1 MRTTDEGLA
10 RRRPMI
16 DLQVILNGVV
26 LGGLYACV
34 AVGFSLVWGVLN
46 IINLLHGS
54 LIVLGAY
61 LAHLAFTA
69 LGLHPFL
76 SLPLVAMLLF
86 AFGYLLQRHVLNH
99 VMTEP
104 VLVTLVLTFG
114 LDLLLY
120 NALVLSF
127 TATPRRIVLDLGRI
141 EIADVVLPVD
151 RLAAMLLALALTG
164 LLYCLL
170 RGSRLGRAI
179 VAVRMD
185 RDAAILM
192 GIRPRDVYAVT
203 FGIGALMAGAAGCLI
218 AVVFPFSPGL
228 AETLLGKSF
237 VVCVLGGLGTV
248 PGALAGGLAL
258 GLIESV
264 FGVWLGPQNATIIG
278 FAVLLLVL
286 LVRPAGLV
294 GRAGYE

>member
-1 MRTTDEGLA
+1 
-10 RRRPMI
+10 MI

-46 IINLLHGS
+46 VINLLHGS

-61 LAHLAFTA
+61 LAYLAFTA

-76 SLPLVAMLLF
+76 SLPLVATLLL
-86 AFGYLLQRHVLNH
+86 AFGYLLQRHVLNY

-120 NALVLSF
+120 NALVLGF

-151 RLAAMLLALALTG
+151 RLAAMLLALALTA
-164 LLYCLL
+164 LLYGLL

-248 PGALAGGLAL
+248 SGALAGGLAL

-264 FGVWLGPQNATIIG
+264 FGVWLGPQNATIIA
-278 FAVLLLVL
+278 FATLLLVL

>member
-1 MRTTDEGLA
+1 
-10 RRRPMI
+10 MI

-46 IINLLHGS
+46 VINLLHGS

-61 LAHLAFTA
+61 LAYLAFTA

-76 SLPLVAMLLF
+76 SLPLVATLLF
-86 AFGYLLQRHVLNH
+86 AFGYLLQRHVLNY

-141 EIADVVLPVD
+141 EIGDVVLPVD

-164 LLYCLL
+164 LLYGLL

-248 PGALAGGLAL
+248 SGALAGGLAL

-264 FGVWLGPQNATIIG
+264 FGVWLGPQNATIIA
-278 FAVLLLVL
+278 FAMLLLVL

-294 GRAGYE
+294 GRVGYE

>member
-1 MRTTDEGLA
+1 
-10 RRRPMI
+10 MI
-16 DLQVILNGVV
+16 DTQVLLNGIV
-26 LGGLYACV
+26 LGALYACI
-34 AVGFSLVWGVLN
+34 AIGFSLVWGVLN

-61 LAHLAFTA
+61 LAHLAFTH
-69 LGLHPFL
+69 LGVHPFL
-76 SLPLVAMLLF
+76 SLVPVGAAMF
-86 AFGYLLQRHVLNH
+86 VFGYLLQALMLNR
-99 VMTEP
+99 VIAEP

-120 NALVLSF
+120 NAMVLSF
-127 TATPRRIVLDLGRI
+127 TATPRRILLDLGRI
-141 EIADVVLPVD
+141 EIGDIVLPVD
-151 RLAAMLLALALTG
+151 RVAATALALLLTG
-164 LLYCLL
+164 LLYILL

-185 RDAAILM
+185 RDAAMLM
-192 GIRPRDVYAVT
+192 GIRVPRVYAIT

-228 AETLLGKSF
+228 AETFLGKAF

-248 PGALAGGLAL
+248 PGALAGGVAL
-258 GLIESV
+258 GMIESV
-264 FGVWLGPQNATIIG
+264 FGVWLGPLNATIVG
-278 FAVLLLVL
+278 FVALLVVL
-286 LVRPAGLV
+286 LVRPTGLV

>member
-1 MRTTDEGLA
+1 
-10 RRRPMI
+10 MI
-16 DLQVILNGVV
+16 DTQVLLNGIV
-26 LGGLYACV
+26 LGALYACI

-61 LAHLAFTA
+61 LAQLAFTH

-76 SLPLVAMLLF
+76 SLLPVAAVMF
-86 AFGYLLQRHVLNH
+86 AFGYLLQLLVLNRIIA
-99 VMTEP
+99 EP

-120 NALVLSF
+120 NAMVLGF
-127 TATPRRIVLDLGRI
+127 TATPRRILLDLGRI
-141 EIADVVLPVD
+141 EFGDIVLPVD
-151 RLAAMLLALALTG
+151 RLAVMLLALLLTG
-164 LLYCLL
+164 LLYALL

-185 RDAAILM
+185 RDTATLM
-192 GIRPRDVYAVT
+192 GIRVPRVYAIT
-203 FGIGALMAGAAGCLI
+203 FGIGALMAGAAGSLI
-218 AVVFPFSPGL
+218 AIVFPFSPGL
-228 AETLLGKSF
+228 GETLLGKAF

-248 PGALAGGLAL
+248 LGALVGGVAL
-258 GLIESV
+258 GMIESI
-264 FGVWLGPQNATIIG
+264 FGIWVGPQNATIIG
-278 FAVLLLVL
+278 FAALVLVL

-294 GRAGYE
+294 GRVGYE

>member
-1 MRTTDEGLA
+1 
-10 RRRPMI
+10 MI
-16 DLQVILNGVV
+16 DTQVLLNGIV
-26 LGGLYACV
+26 LGALYACI

-46 IINLLHGS
+46 VINLLHGS

-61 LAHLAFTA
+61 LAHLAFTR

-76 SLPLVAMLLF
+76 SLPLVGAVMF
-86 AFGYLLQRHVLNH
+86 GFGYVLQRLVLNR
-99 VMTEP
+99 VIAEP

-120 NALVLSF
+120 NAMVLSF
-127 TATPRRIVLDLGRI
+127 TATPRRILLDLGRI
-141 EIADVVLPVD
+141 EIGDVVLPVD
-151 RLAAMLLALALTG
+151 RLAATLLALLLTA
-164 LLYCLL
+164 LLYVLL
-170 RGSRLGRAI
+170 RTSRLGRAI

-185 RDAAILM
+185 RDAATLM
-192 GIRPRDVYAVT
+192 GIRVPRIYAIT

-228 AETLLGKSF
+228 AETFLGKAF

-248 PGALAGGLAL
+248 PGALAGGVVL
-258 GLIESV
+258 GMIESV
-264 FGVWLGPQNATIIG
+264 FGIWLGPQNATIIG
-278 FAVLLLVL
+278 FAALLLVL
-286 LVRPAGLV
+286 LVGPTGLV

>member
-1 MRTTDEGLA
+1 
-10 RRRPMI
+10 MI
-16 DLQVILNGVV
+16 DAQVLLNGIV
-26 LGGLYACV
+26 LGALYACI

-46 IINLLHGS
+46 VINLLHGS

-61 LAHLAFTA
+61 LAHLAFTQ

-76 SLPLVAMLLF
+76 SLPLVAAAMF
-86 AFGYLLQRHVLNH
+86 GFGYLLQRLVLNR
-99 VMTEP
+99 VIAEP

-120 NALVLSF
+120 NAMVLSF
-127 TATPRRIVLDLGRI
+127 TATPRRILLDLGRF
-141 EIADVVLPVD
+141 EIGDVVLPVD
-151 RLAAMLLALALTG
+151 RLAATFLALLLTA
-164 LLYCLL
+164 LLYVLL
-170 RGSRLGRAI
+170 RTSRLGRAI

-185 RDAAILM
+185 RDAATLM
-192 GIRPRDVYAVT
+192 GIRVPHIYAIT

-228 AETLLGKSF
+228 AETFLGKSF

-248 PGALAGGLAL
+248 PGALAGGVAL
-258 GLIESV
+258 GMIESV
-264 FGVWLGPQNATIIG
+264 FGIWLGPQNATIVG
-278 FAVLLLVL
+278 FATLLLVL
-286 LVRPAGLV
+286 LVRPTGLV

>member
-1 MRTTDEGLA
+1 
-10 RRRPMI
+10 MI

-46 IINLLHGS
+46 VINLLHGS

-61 LAHLAFTA
+61 LAYLAFTA

-76 SLPLVAMLLF
+76 SLPLVATLLF
-86 AFGYLLQRHVLNH
+86 AFGYLLQRHVLNY

-141 EIADVVLPVD
+141 EIGDVVLPVD

-164 LLYCLL
+164 LLYGLL

-248 PGALAGGLAL
+248 SGALAGGLAL

-264 FGVWLGPQNATIIG
+264 FGIWLGPQNATIIA
-278 FAVLLLVL
+278 FATLLLVL

-294 GRAGYE
+294 GRVGYE

>member
-1 MRTTDEGLA
+1 
-10 RRRPMI
+10 MI
-16 DLQVILNGVV
+16 DTQVLLNGIV
-26 LGGLYACV
+26 LGALYACI

-61 LAHLAFTA
+61 LAHLAFTQ

-76 SLPLVAMLLF
+76 SLVPVAGALF
-86 AFGYLLQRHVLNH
+86 AFGYLLQRFLLNR
-99 VMTEP
+99 VVAGP

-127 TATPRRIVLDLGRI
+127 TATPRRILLDLGRFEFGDI
-141 EIADVVLPVD
+141 VLPVD
-151 RLAAMLLALALTG
+151 RLAATLLALLLTG
-164 LLYCLL
+164 LLYALL

-185 RDAAILM
+185 RDAAMLM
-192 GIRPRDVYAVT
+192 GIRVPHVYAIT
-203 FGIGALMAGAAGCLI
+203 FGIGALMAGAAGCLV

-228 AETLLGKSF
+228 AETFLGKAF

-248 PGALAGGLAL
+248 PGALAGGVAL
-258 GLIESV
+258 GMIESV
-264 FGVWLGPQNATIIG
+264 FGIWLGPQYAAIIG
-278 FAVLLLVL
+278 FAALLLVL

>member
-1 MRTTDEGLA
+1 
-10 RRRPMI
+10 MI
-16 DLQVILNGVV
+16 DTQVLLNGIV
-26 LGGLYACV
+26 LGALYACI

-61 LAHLAFTA
+61 LAQLAFTH

-76 SLPLVAMLLF
+76 SLLPVAAVMF
-86 AFGYLLQRHVLNH
+86 AFGYLLQLLVLNRIIA
-99 VMTEP
+99 EP

-120 NALVLSF
+120 NAMVLSF
-127 TATPRRIVLDLGRI
+127 TATPRRILLDLGRI
-141 EIADVVLPVD
+141 EFSDIVLPVD
-151 RLAAMLLALALTG
+151 RLAVMLLALLLTG
-164 LLYCLL
+164 VLYALL

-185 RDAAILM
+185 RDTATLM
-192 GIRPRDVYAVT
+192 GIRVPRVYAIT
-203 FGIGALMAGAAGCLI
+203 FGIGALMAGAAGSLI
-218 AVVFPFSPGL
+218 AIVFPFSPGL
-228 AETLLGKSF
+228 GETLLGKAF

-248 PGALAGGLAL
+248 LGALAGGVAL
-258 GLIESV
+258 GMIDSV
-264 FGVWLGPQNATIIG
+264 FGIWLGPQNATIIG
-278 FAVLLLVL
+278 FAALLLVL

-294 GRAGYE
+294 GRVGYE

>member
-1 MRTTDEGLA
+1 
-10 RRRPMI
+10 MI
-16 DLQVILNGVV
+16 DTQVLLNGIV
-26 LGGLYACV
+26 LGALYACI

-61 LAHLAFTA
+61 LAQLAFTH

-76 SLPLVAMLLF
+76 SLLPVAAVMF
-86 AFGYLLQRHVLNH
+86 AFGYSLQLLVLKRIIA
-99 VMTEP
+99 EP

-120 NALVLSF
+120 NAMVLSF
-127 TATPRRIVLDLGRI
+127 TATPRRILLDLGRI
-141 EIADVVLPVD
+141 EFSDIVLPVD
-151 RLAAMLLALALTG
+151 RLAVMLLALLLTG
-164 LLYCLL
+164 VLYALL

-185 RDAAILM
+185 RDTATLM
-192 GIRPRDVYAVT
+192 GIRVPRVYAIT
-203 FGIGALMAGAAGCLI
+203 FGIGALMAGAAGSLI
-218 AVVFPFSPGL
+218 AIVFPFSPGL
-228 AETLLGKSF
+228 GETLLGKAF

-248 PGALAGGLAL
+248 LGALAGGVAL
-258 GLIESV
+258 GMIDSV
-264 FGVWLGPQNATIIG
+264 FGIWLGPQNATIIG
-278 FAVLLLVL
+278 FAALLLVL

-294 GRAGYE
+294 GRVGYE

>member
-1 MRTTDEGLA
+1 
-10 RRRPMI
+10 MI
-16 DLQVILNGVV
+16 DTQVLLNGIV
-26 LGGLYACV
+26 LGALYACI
-34 AVGFSLVWGVLN
+34 AIGFSLVWGVLN

-61 LAHLAFTA
+61 LANLAFTH

-76 SLPLVAMLLF
+76 SLVPVGAAMF
-86 AFGYLLQRHVLNH
+86 VFGYLLQVLMLNR
-99 VMTEP
+99 VIAEP

-120 NALVLSF
+120 NAMVLSF
-127 TATPRRIVLDLGRI
+127 TATPRRILLDLGRI
-141 EIADVVLPVD
+141 EIGDIVLPVD
-151 RLAAMLLALALTG
+151 RLAATALALLLTG
-164 LLYCLL
+164 LLYILL

-185 RDAAILM
+185 RDAAMLM
-192 GIRPRDVYAVT
+192 GIRVPRVYAIT

-228 AETLLGKSF
+228 AETFLGKAF

-248 PGALAGGLAL
+248 PGALAGGVAL
-258 GLIESV
+258 GMIESA
-264 FGVWLGPQNATIIG
+264 FGVWLGPLNATIVG
-278 FAVLLLVL
+278 FVALLVVL
-286 LVRPAGLV
+286 LVRPTGLV

>member
-1 MRTTDEGLA
+1 
-10 RRRPMI
+10 MI
-16 DLQVILNGVV
+16 DTQVLLNGIV
-26 LGGLYACV
+26 LGALYACI

-61 LAHLAFTA
+61 LAQLAFTH

-76 SLPLVAMLLF
+76 SLLPVAAVMF
-86 AFGYLLQRHVLNH
+86 AFGYLLQLLVLNRIIA
-99 VMTEP
+99 EP

-120 NALVLSF
+120 NAMVLSF
-127 TATPRRIVLDLGRI
+127 TATPRRILLDLGRI
-141 EIADVVLPVD
+141 ELGDIVLPVD
-151 RLAAMLLALALTG
+151 RLAVMLLALLLTG
-164 LLYCLL
+164 VLYALL

-185 RDAAILM
+185 RDTATLM
-192 GIRPRDVYAVT
+192 GIRVPRVYAIT
-203 FGIGALMAGAAGCLI
+203 FGIGALMAGAAGSLI
-218 AVVFPFSPGL
+218 AIVFPFSPGL
-228 AETLLGKSF
+228 GETLLGKAF

-248 PGALAGGLAL
+248 LGALAGGMAL
-258 GLIESV
+258 GMIDSV
-264 FGVWLGPQNATIIG
+264 FGIWLGPQNATIIG
-278 FAVLLLVL
+278 FAALLLVL

-294 GRAGYE
+294 GRVGYE

>member
-1 MRTTDEGLA
+1 
-10 RRRPMI
+10 MI
-16 DLQVILNGVV
+16 DTQVLLNGVV
-26 LGGLYACV
+26 LGALYACI

-61 LAHLAFTA
+61 LAHLAFTQW
-69 LGLHPFL
+69 GLHPFV
-76 SLPLVAMLLF
+76 SLPLVAAVMF
-86 AFGYLLQRHVLNH
+86 GFGYLLQRLVLNR
-99 VMTEP
+99 VIAEP

-120 NALVLSF
+120 NAMVLSF
-127 TATPRRIVLDLGRI
+127 TATPRRIQLDLGRI
-141 EIADVVLPVD
+141 EIGDVVLPVD
-151 RLAAMLLALALTG
+151 RLAATLLALLLTA
-164 LLYCLL
+164 LLYLLL

-185 RDAAILM
+185 RDAATLM
-192 GIRPRDVYAVT
+192 GIRVPNVYAIT
-203 FGIGALMAGAAGCLI
+203 FGIGALMAGAVGCLV
-218 AVVFPFSPGL
+218 AVVFPFAPGL
-228 AETLLGKSF
+228 AETFLGKSF

-248 PGALAGGLAL
+248 PGALAGGVAL

-264 FGVWLGPQNATIIG
+264 FGIWLGPQNAAIIG
-278 FAVLLLVL
+278 FAALLLVL

-294 GRAGYE
+294 GRTGYE

>member
-1 MRTTDEGLA
+1 
-10 RRRPMI
+10 MI
-16 DLQVILNGVV
+16 DAQVLLNGVV
-26 LGGLYACV
+26 LGALYACI

-61 LAHLAFTA
+61 LAHLAFTT

-76 SLPLVAMLLF
+76 SLPFVAALMF
-86 AFGYLLQRHVLNH
+86 VFGYLLQRLALNR
-99 VMTEP
+99 VIAEP

-120 NALVLSF
+120 NVMVLSF
-127 TATPRRIVLDLGRI
+127 TATPRRILLDLGRI
-141 EIADVVLPVD
+141 EFGDVVLPVD
-151 RLAAMLLALALTG
+151 RLAAMLLALLLTA
-164 LLYCLL
+164 LLYALL
-170 RGSRLGRAI
+170 RSSRLGRAI

-185 RDAAILM
+185 RDAAMLM
-192 GIRPRDVYAVT
+192 GIRVPNIYAIT
-203 FGIGALMAGAAGCLI
+203 FGIGALMAGAAGCLV

-228 AETLLGKSF
+228 AETFLGKAF

-248 PGALAGGLAL
+248 PGALAGGVAL
-258 GLIESV
+258 GLIESL
-264 FGVWLGPQNATIIG
+264 FGIWLGPQNATIVG

>member
-1 MRTTDEGLA
+1 
-10 RRRPMI
+10 MI
-16 DLQVILNGVV
+16 DTQVLLNGIV
-26 LGGLYACV
+26 LGALYACI

-61 LAHLAFTA
+61 LAHLAFTQ

-76 SLPLVAMLLF
+76 SLVPVAGALF
-86 AFGYLLQRHVLNH
+86 AFGYVLQRFVLNR
-99 VMTEP
+99 VVAGP

-127 TATPRRIVLDLGRI
+127 TATPRRILLDLGRFEFGDI
-141 EIADVVLPVD
+141 VLPVD
-151 RLAAMLLALALTG
+151 RLAATLLALLLTG
-164 LLYCLL
+164 LLYALL
-170 RGSRLGRAI
+170 RASRLGRAI

-185 RDAAILM
+185 RDAALLM
-192 GIRPRDVYAVT
+192 GIRVPHVYAIT
-203 FGIGALMAGAAGCLI
+203 FGIGALMAGAAGCLV

-228 AETLLGKSF
+228 AETFLGKAF

-258 GLIESV
+258 GMIESV
-264 FGVWLGPQNATIIG
+264 FGIWLGPQYAAIIG
-278 FAVLLLVL
+278 FAALLLVL

>member
-1 MRTTDEGLA
+1 
-10 RRRPMI
+10 MI
-16 DLQVILNGVV
+16 DTQVLLNGIV
-26 LGGLYACV
+26 LGALYACI

-61 LAHLAFTA
+61 LAQLAFTH

-76 SLPLVAMLLF
+76 SLLPVAAVMF
-86 AFGYLLQRHVLNH
+86 AFGYLLQLLVLNRIIA
-99 VMTEP
+99 EP

-120 NALVLSF
+120 NAMVLSF
-127 TATPRRIVLDLGRI
+127 TATPRRILLDLGRI
-141 EIADVVLPVD
+141 EFGDIVLPVD
-151 RLAAMLLALALTG
+151 RLAVMLLALLLTG
-164 LLYCLL
+164 VLYALL

-185 RDAAILM
+185 RDTATLM
-192 GIRPRDVYAVT
+192 GIRVPRVYAIT
-203 FGIGALMAGAAGCLI
+203 FGIGALMAGAAGSLI
-218 AVVFPFSPGL
+218 AIVFPFSPGL
-228 AETLLGKSF
+228 GETLLGKAF

-248 PGALAGGLAL
+248 LGALAGGVAL
-258 GLIESV
+258 GMIDSV
-264 FGVWLGPQNATIIG
+264 FGIWLGPQNATIIG
-278 FAVLLLVL
+278 FAALLLVL

-294 GRAGYE
+294 GRVGYE

>member
-1 MRTTDEGLA
+1 MRAIDEGLA
-10 RRRPMI
+10 RRQPMI

-46 IINLLHGS
+46 VINLLHGS

-61 LAHLAFTA
+61 LAYLAFTA

-76 SLPLVAMLLF
+76 SLPLVATLLL

-120 NALVLSF
+120 NALVLCF

-192 GIRPRDVYAVT
+192 GIRPPDVYAVT

-228 AETLLGKSF
+228 AEALLGKSF

-264 FGVWLGPQNATIIG
+264 FGVWLGPQNANIIA

-294 GRAGYE
+294 GRAGFE